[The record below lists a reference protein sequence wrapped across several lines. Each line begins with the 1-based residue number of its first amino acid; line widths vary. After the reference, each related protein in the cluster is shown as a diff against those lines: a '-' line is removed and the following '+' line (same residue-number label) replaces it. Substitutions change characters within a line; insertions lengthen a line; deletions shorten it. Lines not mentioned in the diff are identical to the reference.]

1 MSCDYHV
8 TADSEDEFE
17 ESYVEDYSP
26 DPILVPKDSYAVR
39 PLPLRIGTP
48 AFKQEENVGLG
59 DYASD
64 SEGECTCMFCVLL
77 CGIDCV

>member
-1 MSCDYHV
+1 M

-17 ESYVEDYSP
+17 ESYVENYSP

-39 PLPLRIGTP
+39 PLPFRIGTP
-48 AFKQEENVGLG
+48 AFKEEEDVGLG

-64 SEGECTCMFCVLL
+64 SEGQETLCLL
-77 CGIDCV
+77 LYMYVVYGAPE

>member
-1 MSCDYHV
+1 MSHDYHM
-8 TADSEDEFE
+8 TTDSEDEFE
-17 ESYVEDYSP
+17 ESYVEGYSS

-48 AFKQEENVGLG
+48 AFKAEEDVGLG

-64 SEGECTCMFCVLL
+64 SEGESSKL
-77 CGIDCV
+77 CIHM